1 MEMGERKGGGREDFA
16 KERERVVI
24 FDLRPRATT
33 LTPSPRTS
41 KLPFEGTGID
51 GGEDDERRER
61 RGFEKR
67 FSPPF
72 RVFRDSFAVDRGN
85 FMAPSDWGREVRRWR
100 RVGEMERMRF

>member
-41 KLPFEGTGID
+41 KLPFEGIGID
-51 GGEDDERRER
+51 GGEDGERGEALKKDFLSF
-61 RGFEKR
+61 FEFFGIVLR
-67 FSPPF
+67 LIEEISWLH
-72 RVFRDSFAVDRGN
+72 RIGG
-85 FMAPSDWGREVRRWR
+85 GR
-100 RVGEMERMRF
+100 